1 MASLGHS
8 ETSAFCKFLPDLV
21 KNNYYQQLHNKKAR
35 LASEAPVAGNSNTAQ
50 NKRSISLKELEAL
63 TNNLIE
69 DDVELDREVA
79 EILCPTPEMK
89 TDYCQSPKE
98 PWIPDM
104 TDDIAEPDKRDHDM
118 MSIIQ
123 NISPVVISLSRGNSP
138 SSPISVTSSPENRP
152 DSPITVSSSLENS
165 LSSPVTI
172 GSDPGNSPSNP
183 VIISPTLGDQ
193 QFLEETRSMVSSSNN
208 TANVQIERPTY
219 PDPGINTTEHLNAP
233 EDSSSRRKPT
243 MEELRRMV
251 LTTDRS
257 AGRPGVDRFTQTEE
271 EQFAEIL
278 EDFLEENKCL
288 PSDIR
293 DNILDM
299 LNKTRDTVAELKEG
313 ILYTAEIFM
322 GESDTETS
330 VTEFDRAADNEVMQ
344 LFNEIDLPDP
354 SSFNTRESPAHTF
367 IDMLT
372 NEREA
377 MYESVRGT
385 VYTTEVFFR
394 AEDERLLEEFGATE
408 GGLLYEN
415 IRNTE
420 LCAPTV
426 SNTSDSLEHQF
437 DEIKFVDVEM
447 ESTGQGIYGE
457 IAASF
462 GCMYLYQFRWGG
474 NICLKMFVKWP
485 RGYKKKLHAELS

>member
-21 KNNYYQQLHNKKAR
+21 KNDYCQQLQNKKAR
-35 LASEAPVAGNSNTAQ
+35 LASEVPVAGNSNTVQ

-79 EILCPTPEMK
+79 EILSPTPEMK

-118 MSIIQ
+118 MNFIQ
-123 NISPVVISLSRGNSP
+123 NISPVVISLSRGDSP
-138 SSPISVTSSPENRP
+138 SSPISVTSSPENST

-165 LSSPVTI
+165 LISPVTI
-172 GSDPGNSPSNP
+172 GSDLGNSPSNP
-183 VIISPTLGDQ
+183 IIISPTLGYQ
-193 QFLEETRSMVSSSNN
+193 QFLEETRSMVSSN
-208 TANVQIERPTY
+208 TASVQIERPTY
-219 PDPGINTTEHLNAP
+219 PEPGINITELLNAS
-233 EDSSSRRKPT
+233 EDSSDRRKPT

-257 AGRPGVDRFTQTEE
+257 AGRPGVDRFTKTEE

-288 PSDIR
+288 PQDIR

-322 GESDTETS
+322 GEPDTE
-330 VTEFDRAADNEVMQ
+330 
-344 LFNEIDLPDP
+344 
-354 SSFNTRESPAHTF
+354 
-367 IDMLT
+367 
-372 NEREA
+372 
-377 MYESVRGT
+377 
-385 VYTTEVFFR
+385 
-394 AEDERLLEEFGATE
+394 
-408 GGLLYEN
+408 
-415 IRNTE
+415 
-420 LCAPTV
+420 
-426 SNTSDSLEHQF
+426 
-437 DEIKFVDVEM
+437 
-447 ESTGQGIYGE
+447 
-457 IAASF
+457 SF
-462 GCMYLYQFRWGG
+462 GCMYLYHFSRGG
-474 NICLKMFVKWP
+474 NICLKIYVNWS
-485 RGYKKKLHAELS
+485 RG